1 MLSFKP
7 RVGKVKMGQTTSG
20 FTVIS
25 PFYLF
30 IWGGLLCSQHMK
42 GIEPVSMLFDIL
54 NLIVLSMVQFPV
66 VASNKNGGRREG

>member
-1 MLSFKP
+1 MKT
-7 RVGKVKMGQTTSG
+7 GQTIG
-20 FTVIS
+20 WFTVIF
-25 PFYLF
+25 PFIYLF
-30 IWGGLLCSQHMK
+30 IFWGGLHCSQHMK